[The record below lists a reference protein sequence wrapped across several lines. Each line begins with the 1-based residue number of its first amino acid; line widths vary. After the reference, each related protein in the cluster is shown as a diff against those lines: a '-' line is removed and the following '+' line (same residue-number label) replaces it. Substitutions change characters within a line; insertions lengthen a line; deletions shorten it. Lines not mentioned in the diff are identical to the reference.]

1 MMVLALRSRW
11 PGLRFLAVGTVVGVV
26 SWAVLIGLVLSVALV
41 VTLPLLPRVARL
53 ARDLAAFERRRVGRF
68 LGAPVPAPPEPAA
81 WDLATALTDPTSR
94 RDVLWLLHQAPGG
107 LVLGALA
114 VGSPVGAV
122 QNAVIAAVWP
132 LAPGITTT
140 LDVPV
145 ASWGDAVLALATAL
159 GYGGLGWFLVAPA
172 AAWWAR
178 LEAARLAPPEQSL
191 VERLAEVTATRADA
205 LEAHGNE
212 LRRIERSL
220 HDGTQN
226 RLVAVV
232 MHLGMAERVLRR
244 DPAAALP
251 MLLTAQNA
259 ASDALAELRDVVRG
273 IHPPVLVDRGLTGA
287 VASLVAHCAIPC
299 SYDES
304 PVPRLPAAVEA
315 AAYFV
320 VAEALTNA
328 VKHSGATRIT
338 VRLGLDAGVLRVEVA
353 DDGRGGADDALGTGL
368 LGIRHRVAAFD
379 GATEVNSPVG
389 GPTTL
394 RAAIPIGS

>member
-1 MMVLALRSRW
+1 MIGHALRSRL
-11 PGLRFLAVGTVVGVV
+11 PGLRFLAVGAVLGLV
-26 SWAVLIGLVLSVALV
+26 SWAVLIGLLLCVSLV
-41 VTLPLLPRVARL
+41 VTLPLLPQVARVARE
-53 ARDLAAFERRRVGRF
+53 LAARERRRVGRF
-68 LGAPVPAPPEPAA
+68 LGTPVPAPPEPDR
-81 WDLATALTDPTSR
+81 WDLATVLGNPATR
-94 RDVLWLLHQAPGG
+94 RDVAWSLLQATGG
-107 LVLGALA
+107 LLLGGFA
-114 VGSPVGAV
+114 VGAPVAAV
-122 QNAVIAAVWP
+122 QNAVIAVAWP
-132 LAPGITTT
+132 LVPGVTTT

-145 ASWGDAVLALATAL
+145 ASWRDAVVALATAV
-159 GYGGLGWFLVAPA
+159 GYGAVGWFLVSPLAG
-172 AAWWAR
+172 WFAR
-178 LEAARLAPPEQSL
+178 REAALLAPPEPSL
-191 VERLAEVTATRADA
+191 VERLAEVTATRAEA
-205 LEAHGNE
+205 LEAHGHE

-232 MHLGMAERVLRR
+232 MHLGMAERALRR
-244 DPAAALP
+244 EPGAALP

-273 IHPPVLVDRGLTGA
+273 IYPPVLADRGLTGA

-299 SYDES
+299 SYDEG

-338 VRLGLDAGVLRVEVA
+338 VRLGVDAGVLRVEVA

-368 LGIRHRVAAFD
+368 LGIRQRVAAFD
-379 GATEVNSPVG
+379 GVTEVDSPVG
-389 GPTTL
+389 GPTAL
-394 RAAIPIGS
+394 RVAIPTGA

>member
-1 MMVLALRSRW
+1 MTGLAWRSRL
-11 PGLRFLAVGTVVGVV
+11 PGLRFLTVGLALGAA
-26 SWAVLIGLVLSVALV
+26 SWFVLIGLLLCVALV
-41 VTLPLLPRVARL
+41 VTLPLLPHVARVARE
-53 ARDLAAFERRRVGRF
+53 LAAFERRRVGRF
-68 LGAPVPAPPEPAA
+68 LGTPVPAPPESPT
-81 WDLATALTDPTSR
+81 WDLATVLTDPAVR
-94 RDVLWLLHQAPGG
+94 RDLAWLLFQATGG
-107 LVLGALA
+107 LLAGAVA
-114 VGSPVGAV
+114 VGAPAGAA
-122 QNAVIAAVWP
+122 QNAVIAAVGP
-132 LAPGITTT
+132 FVPGVTTT
-140 LDVPV
+140 LDAPV
-145 ASWGDAVLALATAL
+145 TSWGGAVVALATAL
-159 GYGGLGWFLVAPA
+159 GYGAVGWLLVPPLAG
-172 AAWWAR
+172 WCAR
-178 LEAARLAPPEQSL
+178 VGVARLAPPEPTL

-232 MHLGMAERVLRR
+232 MHLGMAERALRR
-244 DPAAALP
+244 DPGAVLP

-273 IHPPVLVDRGLTGA
+273 IHPPVLADRGLTGA

-299 SYDES
+299 SYDER

-338 VRLGLDAGVLRVEVA
+338 VRLGLDGGLLRVEVV
-353 DDGRGGADDALGTGL
+353 DDGRGGADEALGTGL

-379 GATEVNSPVG
+379 GVTEVDSPAG
-389 GPTTL
+389 GPTAL
-394 RAAIPIGS
+394 RAAIPAGA